1 MPGVTQIRPDLVV
14 LVADGPLG
22 SGAYCLE
29 YERSA
34 TTPSEIFE
42 KISPYR
48 KCAAIGRHVPLLMVC
63 ETERAAERFA
73 EYDALVPLLVTHTAV
88 VETGRL
94 TGDVTVWRRRNSEA
108 VSLHCRR

>member
-1 MPGVTQIRPDLVV
+1 
-14 LVADGPLG
+14 
-22 SGAYCLE
+22 
-29 YERSA
+29 
-34 TTPSEIFE
+34 
-42 KISPYR
+42 
-48 KCAAIGRHVPLLMVC
+48 MVC